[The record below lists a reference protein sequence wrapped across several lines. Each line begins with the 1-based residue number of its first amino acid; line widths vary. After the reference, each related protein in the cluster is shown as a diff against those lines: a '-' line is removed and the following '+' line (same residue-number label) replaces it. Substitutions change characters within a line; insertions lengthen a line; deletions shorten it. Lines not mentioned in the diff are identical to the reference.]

1 MTSLVALG
9 QMIRLSHSVFALPFA
24 LASAWMASEGH
35 AVGPWRWA
43 GIVAAVV
50 LARATAMA
58 FNRVVDRDI
67 DGLNPRTKDREIPS
81 GKIGLTTAVVFTAA
95 TAAAFVAVAF
105 SLGPLVGWLSP
116 IALAV
121 VWGYS
126 WTKRFTSWCHAVLG
140 LALALAP
147 TGAWLAVRGTYDWT
161 PFWISLAVATWV
173 AGFDMLY
180 STQDRDF
187 DAGAGLHSA
196 PVKLGLA
203 RTLALSTA
211 LHVGTMAFLAAVAWV
226 SPRGPAYAVG
236 WVIMAVVLA
245 YEHHIV
251 RPDDLS
257 RLDKAF
263 FDLNGAVSLLF
274 LGGVLLS

>member
-1 MTSLVALG
+1 MTSLLALG
-9 QMIRLSHSVFALPFA
+9 RMIRLSHSVFALPFA
-24 LASAWMASEGH
+24 LAAAWIASEGH
-35 AVGPWRWA
+35 PVGPWRWA
-43 GIVAAVV
+43 GIIAAVV

-81 GKIGLTTAVVFTAA
+81 GQIGLSTAVVFTMA
-95 TAAAFVAVAF
+95 TAAGFVAVAF
-105 SLGPLVGWLSP
+105 SLGSLVGWLSP

-147 TGAWLAVRGTYDWT
+147 TGAWLAVRGTYAWT
-161 PFWISLAVATWV
+161 PLWISLAVATWV

-187 DAGAGLHSA
+187 DASAGLHSA
-196 PVKLGLA
+196 PVELGLA
-203 RTLALSTA
+203 RTLAVSTA
-211 LHVGTMAFLAAVAWV
+211 LHVATMAFLAAVAWS
-226 SPRGPAYAVG
+226 SPRGPAYGVG
-236 WVIMAVVLA
+236 WVVMAIVLA

-257 RLDKAF
+257 RIDKAF

-274 LGGVLLS
+274 LGGVVLS